1 MAILQGTTPLFVIPF
16 DGTGISVSYFDEAEL
31 TLTQKGQK
39 VTHYLNEMIADT
51 EENTLSY
58 HFTETETLALQKCE
72 AMSWQIY
79 VKIGTEVYGTDS
91 ARITVKGKDKG
102 AVMG

>member
-16 DGTGISVSYFDEAEL
+16 EGTGISVSDFDKAEL

-39 VTHYLNEMIADT
+39 VTHYLNEMLADP

-58 HFTETETLALQKCE
+58 HFSEAETLALQKNE
-72 AMSWQIY
+72 SMMWQLQ
-79 VKIGTEVYGTDS
+79 S
-91 ARITVKGKDKG
+91 RI
-102 AVMG
+102 

>member
-16 DGTGISVSYFDEAEL
+16 QDTGISVADFDKAEL

-39 VTHYLNEMIADT
+39 VTHYLNEMIADS

-58 HFTETETLALQKCE
+58 HFTEAETLALQKNE
-72 AMSWQIY
+72 PMLWQIY
-79 VKIGTEVYGTDS
+79 VNIGSEIYGTDS
-91 ARITVKGKDKG
+91 ARISVKGKDKG
-102 AVMG
+102 AVME